1 MDLCGSC
8 KNPRFVAA
16 GDRIDYEAAVSGG
29 LQLVPTGSALKVLA
43 DDYARM
49 VADGMLLGTDE
60 SFERL
65 IERCAGI
72 EARAE
77 KPEDDN
83 GSVSRT
89 GTAGLSV
96 GGQDPI

>member
-1 MDLCGSC
+1 
-8 KNPRFVAA
+8 
-16 GDRIDYEAAVSGG
+16 
-29 LQLVPTGSALKVLA
+29 
-43 DDYARM
+43 M

-77 KPEDDN
+77 KPEDDS
-83 GSVSRT
+83 GSTSRT